1 MRMKLHVCKSP
12 QARTPKHLVRWQAE
26 AGSCQRSAWAARDCA
41 CLPTATG
48 ACRMPPGSTFSIC
61 CKAKANVVPEF
72 VVRACVL
79 QRIRCPKRAHACER
93 NERVVRNEHT
103 HVDDHMH
110 QTTRTKHHPNE
121 CNQKA
126 SHLSRSYNPSAFRA
140 SELDRIPSTPP
151 RFFSAGAAHM
161 SHAAAASRASSRVAT
176 VVLGGSLAL
185 SAEKVGVDA
194 VII

>member
-1 MRMKLHVCKSP
+1 MEIIIIYIK
-12 QARTPKHLVRWQAE
+12 
-26 AGSCQRSAWAARDCA
+26 RSA
-41 CLPTATG
+41 
-48 ACRMPPGSTFSIC
+48 
-61 CKAKANVVPEF
+61 
-72 VVRACVL
+72 
-79 QRIRCPKRAHACER
+79 PKR
-93 NERVVRNEHT
+93 
-103 HVDDHMH
+103 M
-110 QTTRTKHHPNE
+110 QPP
-121 CNQKA
+121 

-194 VII
+194 VIICSEFARLIGFSSPENESKVGLGFSWNFRVPLTMTSYRSVSWLSRSRIWPNNIFLRLEITEKRYGTE